1 MGRLEHCKQISL
13 AYSHKVPATLGLA
26 RSRCVCF
33 PSLHCSG
40 SRLLCLELSEVGPG
54 MRALPRS
61 KPLWFRLL
69 LRYSTKAQTRLDLP
83 LVPFPG
89 PSSSGDQVLGEH
101 SHPQVWCVLSPP
113 PSQLL
118 RFLGGSRCASLRY
131 AMCLFWGADPCCD
144 SLGGCQ
150 PPRIPRSLGRQMG
163 ACLRFCRG
171 CPSGAEI
178 APFWLWLPPPASLSP
193 ASAQPASCPV
203 LSPMLCEWARKCLRL
218 GLFPG

>member
-1 MGRLEHCKQISL
+1 MHFPGLSHSGSGCFSGTPQRLRLGWTCLLCPSSVRAAQASR
-13 AYSHKVPATLGLA
+13 GLA
-26 RSRCVCF
+26 STVTLRCGASF
-33 PSLHCSG
+33 HLLHPSHSVSWVAAGVPVSG
-40 SRLLCLELSEVGPG
+40 MPCV
-54 MRALPRS
+54 
-61 KPLWFRLL
+61 
-69 LRYSTKAQTRLDLP
+69 
-83 LVPFPG
+83 
-89 PSSSGDQVLGEH
+89 SSGELTPGCD
-101 SHPQVWCVLSPP
+101 PP
-113 PSQLL
+113 
-118 RFLGGSRCASLRY
+118 RE
-131 AMCLFWGADPCCD
+131 
-144 SLGGCQ
+144 CQ